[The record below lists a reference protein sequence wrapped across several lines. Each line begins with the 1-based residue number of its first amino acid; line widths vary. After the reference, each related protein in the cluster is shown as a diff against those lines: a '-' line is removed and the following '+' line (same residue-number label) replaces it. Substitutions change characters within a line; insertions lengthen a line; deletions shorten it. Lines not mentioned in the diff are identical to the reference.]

1 MLCHNFTLR
10 VSTGVYGSRILSSL
24 YICNSYNMGK
34 RDLPD
39 IYAQAQGCGHIYQEN
54 PECPCYNHFRHSKD
68 LPKTDVNN
76 SASLYSNGYSL

>member
-1 MLCHNFTLR
+1 
-10 VSTGVYGSRILSSL
+10 
-24 YICNSYNMGK
+24 MGK

-39 IYAQAQGCGHIYQEN
+39 IYAQALGPHITN
-54 PECPCYNHFRHSKD
+54 IFHFRHSKN